1 MPTRFLSDAE
11 IERLERFPEAVD
23 ERSLARY
30 FALDA
35 DDLRFV
41 RRQHSPAGQLGIALR
56 LCSLRWLGFV
66 PDDLTAAPA
75 EAIAA
80 LGAVLDAPPRAI
92 FDYSVRPQTRREHR
106 PLVREHA
113 GFRTG
118 RRAELE
124 TLAVSARARAVLDAA
139 RGARLSRPRRALGR
153 RRDGLGGWLRLVGGG
168 NHPRVD

>member
-11 IERLERFPEAVD
+11 IEWLERFPEEID
-23 ERSLARY
+23 ERDLARY

-41 RRQHSPAGQLGIALR
+41 RRQHSPAGQLGIALQ

-75 EAIAA
+75 EAIAV

-92 FDYSVRPQTRREHR
+92 SSTRCDRRPAASIALWFASTPGFVPVAGRSSRR
-106 PLVREHA
+106 
-113 GFRTG
+113 
-118 RRAELE
+118 
-124 TLAVSARARAVLDAA
+124 SQ
-139 RGARLSRPRRALGR
+139 
-153 RRDGLGGWLRLVGGG
+153 DG
-168 NHPRVD
+168 